1 MKRRSFLAT
10 AAATAAAGAAL
21 APAVVRAQK
30 QTTLKFIPQI
40 DLAFLDP
47 HFTTAYITRNHSYM
61 VFDTLYGVDGSY
73 KPQPQMVQGHT
84 VENDGKLWK
93 LTLRDGMTWHDGEKV
108 LARDCTASIKR
119 WAKRDSLG
127 DALMQATDELSAPDD
142 KTIQFRLKR
151 PFPLLPDALGKSPSP
166 MPAMM
171 PERLA
176 NTDAFTQ
183 IKEIIGSGPYKYKMD
198 ERVQGSKNVYERF
211 AQYKPREDGTPDWTA
226 GPKRPWFDRIEWT
239 TMPDASVASAAL
251 QNGEQDWW
259 ESITHDLMPL
269 LKRNNRIKVAI
280 PDPTGG
286 VMMMRANHLTP
297 PFNNPRIR
305 QIVNAAINQ
314 ADYMQAI
321 VGDEPS
327 MFYTPLGYFTPKTPM
342 ASSAGLEIFGG
353 KKDFA
358 RIKAELTAAGY
369 KGEKVVLMVAVD
381 YPILKALGDVGAD
394 MLTKMGMNVDYIVT
408 DWGSMLQRRGKKDP
422 VEQGGWNLF
431 VTGWAGTDHLN
442 PAGHIALRGN
452 GDAASAWP
460 GWCVSPEL
468 ERLRTAWFEAPDLAS
483 QQKICADMQAQALID
498 VPYMPLGQYQQPTA
512 YRSDIT
518 GVLNGFATFWN
529 VRRG

>member
-10 AAATAAAGAAL
+10 AAAGAAL
-21 APAVVRAQK
+21 APSVVRAQK

-47 HFTTAYITRNHSYM
+47 HWTTAYITRNHGYM

-73 KPQPQMVQGHT
+73 RAQPQMVQGHT

-93 LTLRDGMTWHDGEKV
+93 LTLRDGMLWHDGEKV
-108 LARDCTASIKR
+108 LARDCAASIKR

-127 DALMQATDELSAPDD
+127 DALMSATDELYAPDD

-176 NTDAFTQ
+176 NTDPFTQ
-183 IKEIIGSGPYKYKMD
+183 IKEMIGSGPYKYKTD

-211 AQYKPREDGTPDWTA
+211 DKYAPREGGTPDWTA

-239 TMPDASVASAAL
+239 TMPDAAVASAAL
-251 QNGEQDWW
+251 QAGEQDWW

-269 LKRNNRIKVAI
+269 LKRNNRIRVSI
-280 PDPTGG
+280 QDPTGG
-286 VMMMRANHLTP
+286 VMMMRANQLTA

-305 QIVNAAINQ
+305 QIINAAVNQ
-314 ADYMQAI
+314 TDFMQAI
-321 VGDEPS
+321 VGDDPS
-327 MFYTPLGYFTPKTPM
+327 MFYTPLGYFCPKTPM
-342 ASSAGLEIFGG
+342 ASDTGLDIFTG
-353 KKDFA
+353 KKDYA
-358 RIKAELTAAGY
+358 KIKAELTAAGY

-381 YPILKALGDVGAD
+381 YPILKTLGGVGAD
-394 MLTKMGMNVDYIVT
+394 MLQKCGVNVDYIVT
-408 DWGSMLQRRGKKDP
+408 DWGTMLQRRGKKDP
-422 VEQGGWNLF
+422 AEQGGWNLF

-452 GDAASAWP
+452 GDQPSAWP

-468 ERLRTAWFEAPDLAS
+468 ERMRSAWFEAPDLAA
-483 QQKICADMQAQALID
+483 QQRICIDMQKQALID

-529 VRRG
+529 VRRS

>member
-1 MKRRSFLAT
+1 MKRRRFIAASATT
-10 AAATAAAGAAL
+10 AAASLAL
-21 APAVVRAQK
+21 PSVARAQK

-47 HFTTAYITRNHSYM
+47 HWTTAYVTRNHGYL
-61 VFDTLYGVDGSY
+61 VFDTLYGMDGTY
-73 KPQPQMVQGHT
+73 KASPQMVEGHA

-93 LTLRDGMTWHDGEKV
+93 LTLREGMLWHDGERV
-108 LARDCTASIKR
+108 LARDCVASIRR
-119 WAKRDSLG
+119 WARRDSSG

-142 KTIQFRLKR
+142 KTIQFRLNR

-176 NTDAFTQ
+176 NTDPFKQ
-183 IKEIIGSGPYKYKMD
+183 ITEIIGSGPYKYKMD
-198 ERVQGSKNVYERF
+198 ERVQGAKNVYERF
-211 AQYKPREDGTPDWTA
+211 AEYKPREAGTPDWTS

-259 ESITHDLMPL
+259 EYITHDLMPL
-269 LKRNNRIKVAI
+269 LKRNNRIRVSVQ
-280 PDPTGG
+280 DPTGG

-297 PFNNPRIR
+297 PFDNPRIR
-305 QIVNAAINQ
+305 QIVNEAVFQ

-321 VGDEPS
+321 VGDDPA
-327 MFYTPLGYFTPKTPM
+327 MYYTPLGYFTPGTPM
-342 ASSAGLEIFGG
+342 ASTAGLDIYTR
-353 KKDFA
+353 KKDPA
-358 RIKAELTAAGY
+358 KIREQLKAAGY
-369 KGEKVVLMVAVD
+369 NGEKVVLMVAVD

-394 MLTKMGMNVDYIVT
+394 MLAKIGMNVDYIVT
-408 DWGSMLQRRGKKDP
+408 DWGTMLQRRAKKEP
-422 VEQGGWNLF
+422 AGQGGWNLF

-452 GDAASAWP
+452 GDQPSAWP

-468 ERLRTAWFEAPDLAS
+468 ERLRSAWFDAPDQAS
-483 QQKICADMQAQALID
+483 QQNICAAMQQQALAD

-518 GVLNGFATFWN
+518 GVLNGFSTFWN
-529 VRRG
+529 VRRA